1 PSLRKASRNEVLAPA
16 LVSRAA
22 SGSILGCLA
31 ISARRAASV
40 VSTVKPSVWTLS
52 APAPSIPTINTAKS
66 NFMGDSRLF
75 QRLQLS
81 IAVPGL
87 RMGCRRFAL
96 RFDRSRVDRPGRVA
110 DVAPYV
116 ADHRGNLRIVQL
128 VLEGGHLAVIVR
140 AVHRQVARDTMQDNL
155 HGQRG
160 LAIDPLGP
168 RQRGE
173 YTGQA
178 LSAGLVAGQ
187 ALGGIYLGAVD

>member
-66 NFMGDSRLF
+66 NFMGVGRLF

-110 DVAPYV
+110 EVAPYV
-116 ADHRGNLRIVQL
+116 ADHRGNLRVVQL
-128 VLEGGHLAVIVR
+128 VLERGHLTVIVR
-140 AVHRQVARDTMQDNL
+140 AADRKVSRNTVQDDL

-160 LAIDPLGP
+160 LAIDPFGA
-168 RQRGE
+168 RQRRE
-173 YTGQA
+173 HAGQSLPA
-178 LSAGLVAGQ
+178 RLVAGQ
-187 ALGGIYLGAVD
+187 ALRGI